1 MAADRNS
8 PVSVLEFGRAILH
21 DEARALDALAD
32 DLGEPFEK
40 AVGLILE
47 CRGKLIVSGLGK
59 SGHVA
64 RKIAAT
70 FASTGTTAVFLHLA
84 EAIHGD
90 LGMAAKGDVAILI
103 SQSGET
109 TELDAVIEHFQH
121 ALIPIIGVTG
131 HPGTMLADAATA
143 ALILPHWAE
152 VGPESVAP
160 TTSTTMTLALGDALA
175 MTVMRQKGFTRTD
188 FGRLHPGGSLGAR
201 LRPVRRLMHSGKSL
215 PLTGESSSMHDTV
228 VEMTA
233 KRLGVIGVT
242 DRNGHLVGVITDGD
256 LRRNIERGLD
266 HQAGEFMTR
275 DPKTIGPDDLLD
287 DALTLFDEYKITSLF
302 VVVSG
307 VFVTTD
313 DERIADACAILGVG
327 VIMTSP
333 DCRNGTER
341 CAEALESLHDPDLV
355 INFQGDALLTPPAF
369 VDALIARMRKDQ
381 GALVATPAM
390 RLRSE
395 EVRALQAE
403 ETAGRVGGTTVVSDA
418 QGRALYFSKR
428 LIPHLPEGALDGAL
442 SPVRLHVGIYAYRPG
457 ALERYV
463 ATPATE
469 LETLEG
475 LEQLRFLVAGV
486 PVAVVD
492 VQTPPYALRELN
504 NPEDVAPIEQ
514 ALAQAG
520 IE

>member
-1 MAADRNS
+1 MADRNS

-121 ALIPIIGVTG
+121 TKIPIIGITG
-131 HPGTMLADAATA
+131 HPGTMLADASTA
-143 ALILPHWAE
+143 PLVLPHWAE
-152 VGPESVAP
+152 TGPESVAP

-201 LRPVRRLMHSGKSL
+201 LRPVRRLMHGGKSL
-215 PLTGESSSMHDTV
+215 PLTSESNSMHDTV

-242 DRNGHLVGVITDGD
+242 DREGYLVGVITDGD

-266 HQAGEFMTR
+266 HPAGDFMTR

-287 DALTLFDEYKITSLF
+287 DAMILFDDYKITALF
-302 VVVSG
+302 VVQDDGRGKKPIG
-307 VFVTTD
+307 VLH
-313 DERIADACAILGVG
+313 IH
-327 VIMTSP
+327 
-333 DCRNGTER
+333 DC
-341 CAEALESLHDPDLV
+341 
-355 INFQGDALLTPPAF
+355 
-369 VDALIARMRKDQ
+369 
-381 GALVATPAM
+381 
-390 RLRSE
+390 
-395 EVRALQAE
+395 
-403 ETAGRVGGTTVVSDA
+403 
-418 QGRALYFSKR
+418 
-428 LIPHLPEGALDGAL
+428 
-442 SPVRLHVGIYAYRPG
+442 
-457 ALERYV
+457 
-463 ATPATE
+463 
-469 LETLEG
+469 
-475 LEQLRFLVAGV
+475 
-486 PVAVVD
+486 PVA
-492 VQTPPYALRELN
+492 L
-504 NPEDVAPIEQ
+504 
-514 ALAQAG
+514 
-520 IE
+520 